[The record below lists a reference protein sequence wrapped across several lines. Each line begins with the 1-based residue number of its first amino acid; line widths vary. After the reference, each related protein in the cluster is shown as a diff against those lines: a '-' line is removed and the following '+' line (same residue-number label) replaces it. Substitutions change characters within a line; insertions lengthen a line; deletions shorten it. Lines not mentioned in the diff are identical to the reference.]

1 MCLAVPGKVVS
12 VVDGD
17 PAFRTGQVDFHGV
30 LRTVNMAFAP
40 EAEAGDFVLVHAGVA
55 IARVGAEE
63 AARTYDD
70 LAGIAAIE
78 EGLGEA

>member
-12 VVDGD
+12 VVEGD

-30 LRTVNMAFAP
+30 RKTVNMAFAP

-63 AARTYDD
+63 AARTYDY
-70 LAGIAAIE
+70 LVAIAASE
-78 EGLGEA
+78 EGGGDA